1 MNILVVAAT
10 KEEIVHTIPFLEEND
25 VPYLITG
32 VGMVSTTYTL
42 TKALQTNKPDLLIQ
56 VGIGGILDANAA
68 LGTVYQIETDEIFEL
83 GAEDQENFISVEQL
97 GFGKHRF
104 TERVPSLSKALP
116 VVPKAHGITVNKVH
130 GSEESVRMLLS
141 RYSNSVVESMEGSA
155 LFFVSEQEQIPALQF
170 RAISNYIEP
179 RNRASWQIGLAVKN
193 MNAFLRELLVH
204 LL

>member
-10 KEEIVHTIPFLEEND
+10 KEEIVHSIPFLEEND
-25 VPYLITG
+25 VPYLISG

-56 VGIGGILDANAA
+56 VGIGGILDTNAA
-68 LGTVYQIETDEIFEL
+68 LGAVYQIETDEIFEL
-83 GAEDQENFISVEQL
+83 GAEDRKNFISIEQL

-104 TERVPSLSKALP
+104 TGRAPLLSKRLP
-116 VVPKAHGITVNKVH
+116 EVPKAHGITVNKVH
-130 GSEESVRMLLS
+130 GSEESISRLLS
-141 RYSNSVVESMEGSA
+141 RYNQPVVESMEGSA
-155 LFFVSEQEQIPALQF
+155 LFFVSEQEQIPALQY

-179 RNRASWQIGLAVKN
+179 RNKEMWQIGLAVKN
-193 MNAFLRELLVH
+193 INVFLRELLVH